1 MAMKK
6 LLFVVI
12 FIAAVCS
19 IGFAQNASVSG
30 EVEDA
35 NHQAIAG
42 ASVVLRNLKTG
53 LERVVVTDGEGRFAF
68 SDLGSEQYEATVA
81 VDGFKKATRS
91 VSVTDGKIVF
101 VLEPATI
108 NIDVTVVSGSRQ
120 AELRESLNTTVEVV
134 TRKDIEDTGY
144 ETVGEVLRKCRALS
158 RVWGRTPGHPAE
170 RQASRYRASGRV
182 RFRC

>member
-1 MAMKK
+1 MKK

-53 LERVVVTDGEGRFAF
+53 LE
-68 SDLGSEQYEATVA
+68 
-81 VDGFKKATRS
+81 
-91 VSVTDGKIVF
+91 
-101 VLEPATI
+101 
-108 NIDVTVVSGSRQ
+108 
-120 AELRESLNTTVEVV
+120 
-134 TRKDIEDTGY
+134 
-144 ETVGEVLRKCRALS
+144 AL
-158 RVWGRTPGHPAE
+158 
-170 RQASRYRASGRV
+170 
-182 RFRC
+182 